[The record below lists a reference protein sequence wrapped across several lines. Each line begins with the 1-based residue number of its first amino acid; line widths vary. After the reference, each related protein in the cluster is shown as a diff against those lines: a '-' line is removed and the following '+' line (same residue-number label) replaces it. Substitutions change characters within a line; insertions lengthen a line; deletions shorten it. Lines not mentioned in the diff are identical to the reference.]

1 MLINSENNIE
11 KKDINCV
18 FKKCMNEIKIWI
30 IIKVILYFLRE
41 IILFENI
48 MTHSIE
54 NFCILNIL
62 MPMLCDALC
71 TSDKLLFVLFL
82 V

>member
-1 MLINSENNIE
+1 MHEWDKN
-11 KKDINCV
+11 
-18 FKKCMNEIKIWI
+18 FI
-30 IIKVILYFLRE
+30 IIKVIWE
-41 IILFENI
+41 IILFKNI

-54 NFCILNIL
+54 NFCVLNIL

-71 TSDKLLFVLFL
+71 ISDKLLFVLFL